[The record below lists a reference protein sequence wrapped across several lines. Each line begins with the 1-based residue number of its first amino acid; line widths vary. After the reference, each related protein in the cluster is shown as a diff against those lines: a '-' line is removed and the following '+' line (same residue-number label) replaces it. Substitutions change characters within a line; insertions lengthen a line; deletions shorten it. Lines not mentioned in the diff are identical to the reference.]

1 VEWPPSGGHLV
12 ILSDMH
18 EEMSVEETPEPVAT
32 AATNPSAVADLRFDA
47 AATTSASLELNAVP
61 CVTAIEL
68 HAHARLVGAVLRVA
82 IDGEPPESAVVFSRG
97 LETIDAGIS
106 IAVDALGLELPAGLL
121 KRSSEREPLDLVAT
135 LVDGAN
141 GGRVLATAR
150 HRIVVVPASHWCG
163 TQNTCESLAAFVT
176 PNTPA
181 IAEILRDVSV
191 RMQKSTGSGALDG
204 YLSGSPERAQR
215 LAEACHDALAARA
228 ISYISA
234 QPSFETAGQKVRTIA
249 EVLADGLG
257 NCLDLSVTL
266 AALFEACG
274 LWPMIA
280 LGDGHAVVAFATID
294 SHFPDAVQLG
304 PSRLVNRLELG
315 EVRVIEA
322 TAACGGAGGFG
333 AALATGERWLR
344 DASDEILVVDV
355 RAARRAGF
363 HPLPERLERRAR
375 RAYSAAAS
383 ATAPDDEWK
392 VVQPAGL
399 PPLPRPK
406 LAPREHRL
414 ESWRRKLLDLTL
426 RNRLLNDRDAA
437 GVPLFAEGDDAIA
450 LLEDTLWNETPLV
463 LKSRGAMRDMTPAD
477 IADEIKARIL
487 RSTLEDDELF
497 KRATKAFRDA
507 RSSLEETG
515 ARSLFVAV
523 GFLEYAVE
531 QRKEPLRAPLVLV
544 PVELERISR
553 SEGFRVR
560 PVADDTV
567 PNAALVESLRASHGL
582 DIGASTGLGSAL
594 VEDEHGLD
602 IRAILTRVRQAVKD
616 VPRARVLPIAKLGIY
631 SFKKL
636 PLYEEMR
643 SRGGALGNHP
653 IVGTLLDRA
662 CTAPMRGMS
671 LVSPAA
677 VEDAAPFAGVRL
689 PLPAD
694 SSQIAAIASATNGAT
709 FVLQGPPGTGKSQTI
724 TNLLSDCLARGKR
737 VLFIAEK
744 SAALTVVSD
753 RLRKAGLGAFA
764 LDLHADHATKT
775 SFVAQVKSALEELD
789 ARAAPNARAFATVA
803 AKADAP
809 RLRLRASCDALHAE
823 GKAGL
828 SAYDAVNRAMAT
840 RGGDGRALAEG
851 ALDAA
856 VRVDMSS
863 DDIESRLAAT
873 ARLADAARAL
883 PAGARAAH
891 AGLSPTASVSPEAA
905 LEAARLARAALDAL
919 AHARRA
925 GDALAAALGISPR
938 TTLGELAKA
947 AAFAASLESATRA
960 APMLVEAAFAA
971 DHAARLDASA
981 RAVDLGE
988 RGATAARELDARY
1001 DGAVR
1006 SLPLAQFAGDLRAV
1020 RGKFVLFRWLA
1031 ARKVRGALARVS
1043 RGAPA
1048 TGVDALLAELER
1060 LIASDGAIK
1069 AGESAA
1075 RELALFADAAGS
1087 VDFAAARAAIG
1098 RARTTA
1104 RAARAQFPREL
1115 AALAA
1120 HVPAQIASGAIPPLA
1135 QAAREAAASLDAALA
1150 MIDALIHA
1158 TGAFHGDAARIV
1170 DLPERLQRLAAH
1182 AASLPAWSAFTAA
1195 HLDAVS
1201 LGLGAVADALES
1213 GAIDALDA
1221 EAAVESELLAA
1232 WVRLR
1237 LRSEPALA
1245 ECASDRAD
1253 SLRRAFLDAVA
1264 LYRKGTPDAVAV
1276 AVRDRARAA
1285 LDPANADA
1293 AMRQASRV
1301 VNELR
1306 ALTTIRRPIRR
1317 VMGEAAPALIVLKP
1331 LVLASPLSAATLLP
1345 PDFPPFDLVV
1355 FDEASQVPVWD
1366 AACAI
1371 SRGAAAV
1378 IVGDSKQLPP
1388 TNFFDRKDSSGSD
1401 DSEAALADA
1410 LEPLESVLEEAIASG
1425 IPQQSLLWHY
1435 RSRDERLIEF
1445 SNRKSYGGRLQTFPA
1460 AHRAHPNLGV
1470 EFRFVG
1476 GVYDR
1481 AGTATNRA
1489 EAEAVVAEIA
1499 RRLTDPDACGA
1510 NRSIGVVT
1518 FSVAQQTLVQD
1529 LFDEALD
1536 RDARVREGLAE
1547 SVKLGDPVFI
1557 KNLENVQGDERATM
1571 LFSICYGRDASG
1583 AMYHNFGPL
1592 NLSGGERRLN
1602 VAVTRA
1608 REKVLIFS
1616 SIRASDLDPKRC
1628 ISKGA
1633 QDLRDYLAFAE
1644 LGTVP
1649 SARHEAGPQR
1659 ALDIEAVELAIARA
1673 LESRGWKVD
1682 LHVGRSRDF
1691 RVSLALADR
1700 NAPDRWVL
1708 GVELDGVFHRAA
1720 PTVIDRESV
1729 REGVLEGL
1737 GWKTIRISAIDA
1749 LRDLAKTVDR
1759 IEAAARAQ

>member
-1 VEWPPSGGHLV
+1 
-12 ILSDMH
+12 MH
-18 EEMSVEETPEPVAT
+18 EETSVEETPEPIAT
-32 AATNPSAVADLRFDA
+32 AATNPSASAELRFDA

-61 CVTAIEL
+61 CVTAIEV

-82 IDGEPPESAVVFSRG
+82 IDGEPPESSVVFSRG
-97 LETIDAGIS
+97 LETIDAGTS
-106 IAVDALGLELPAGLL
+106 LAVDTLGLELPATLL
-121 KRSSEREPLDLVAT
+121 KRASEREPLDLVAT
-135 LVDGAN
+135 LIDGTD
-141 GGRVLATAR
+141 GSRVFATAR

-163 TQNTCESLAAFVT
+163 THNTCESLAAFVT

-215 LAEACHDALAARA
+215 LAEACYDALAARA

-249 EVLADGLG
+249 EVVADGLG

-294 SHFPDAVQLG
+294 SHFPDAVLLG

-315 EVRVIEA
+315 EVRVLEA
-322 TAACGGAGGFG
+322 TAACSGSGGFG

-344 DASDEILVVDV
+344 DASDEILVVDI

-363 HPLPERLERRAR
+363 HPLPERLERPAR
-375 RAYSAAAS
+375 RTHAS
-383 ATAPDDEWK
+383 NGGAPDDDWR

-406 LAPREHRL
+406 LTPRERRL
-414 ESWRRKLLDLTL
+414 DSWRRKLLDLTL

-437 GVPLFAEGDDAIA
+437 GIPLFAEGDDAIA

-463 LKSRGAMRDMTPAD
+463 LRSRGAMRDMTQAD
-477 IADEIKARIL
+477 VAEEIKSRLL

-531 QRKEPLRAPLVLV
+531 QRKDPLRAPLVLV

-662 CTAPMRGMS
+662 CSPTMPRVR
-671 LVSPAA
+671 LVPPAA
-677 VEDAAPFAGVRL
+677 IEDAAPFAGVRL

-775 SFVAQVKSALEELD
+775 SFVAQVKAALEELE
-789 ARAAPNARAFATVA
+789 ARAAPNARAFAGIA
-803 AKADAP
+803 ARADAP

-828 SAYDAVNRAMAT
+828 SAYDAIDRALASRPT
-840 RGGDGRALAEG
+840 DGRAALAEG
-851 ALDAA
+851 SLDAA
-856 VRVDMSS
+856 VRLDMSA
-863 DDIESRLAAT
+863 DDIGSRLAAT
-873 ARLADAARAL
+873 ARLADAVRAL
-883 PAGARAAH
+883 PGGARAAH
-891 AGLSPTASVSPEAA
+891 AGLAPAASISPEAA

-925 GDALAAALGISPR
+925 GDALAAALGVAPR
-938 TTLGELAKA
+938 TTLGELTKTSVFA
-947 AAFAASLESATRA
+947 AALESGSRA
-960 APMLVEAAFAA
+960 APVLVEAAFAP
-971 DHAARLDASA
+971 DHASRLDALQ
-981 RAVDLGE
+981 RALELAE
-988 RGATAARELDARY
+988 RGATATRGLDARY
-1001 DGAVR
+1001 DRAVL
-1006 SLPLAQFAGDLRAV
+1006 SLPLAQLAGDLRAV
-1020 RGKFVLFRWLA
+1020 REKFVLFRWLA
-1031 ARKVRGALARVS
+1031 ARKARGALARVA
-1043 RGAPA
+1043 REVPA
-1048 TGVDALLAELER
+1048 KGVDALLAELER
-1060 LIASDGAIK
+1060 IIASDGEIK
-1069 AGESAA
+1069 AGESAM
-1075 RELALFADAAGS
+1075 RDLTPFADAAGA

-1098 RARTTA
+1098 RARTAA

-1115 AALAA
+1115 AMLAA
-1120 HVPAQIASGAIPPLA
+1120 HVPAQAASGTIPPLA
-1135 QAAREAAASLDAALA
+1135 QAARETAAALDAALA
-1150 MIDALIHA
+1150 AIDALLHA
-1158 TGAFHGDAARIV
+1158 TGAFHGESAILAG
-1170 DLPERLQRLAAH
+1170 LPERLERLAAH

-1195 HLDAVS
+1195 RLDAMS

-1213 GAIDALDA
+1213 GSLDALDA

-1237 LRSEPALA
+1237 LRGEPALA
-1245 ECASDRAD
+1245 ECASDRAEA
-1253 SLRRAFLDAVA
+1253 LRRGFLEAVA
-1264 LYRKGTPDAVAV
+1264 VYRKGTPDAVAV

-1285 LDPANADA
+1285 FDPANADA
-1293 AMRQASRV
+1293 AMRQATRV

-1317 VMGEAAPALIVLKP
+1317 VMGEAAPALAALKP

-1388 TNFFDRKDSSGSD
+1388 TNFFDRKDATESD
-1401 DSEAALADA
+1401 DPEAALADA

-1445 SNRKSYGGRLQTFPA
+1445 SNRRSYGGRLQTFPA

-1481 AGTATNRA
+1481 AGTSTNRA
-1489 EAEAVVAEIA
+1489 EAEAIVAEIV
-1499 RRLTDPDACGA
+1499 RRLTDPDACAA

-1547 SVKLGDPVFI
+1547 SARLGDPVFI

-1583 AMYHNFGPL
+1583 AMHHNFGPL

-1608 REKVLIFS
+1608 REKVVIFS
-1616 SIRASDLDPKRC
+1616 SIRASDLDPKKC

-1649 SARHEAGPQR
+1649 TARDEAGPQR
-1659 ALDIEAVELAIARA
+1659 ALDIDAVETTLARE
-1673 LESRGWKVD
+1673 LEARGWKVD

-1691 RVSLALADR
+1691 RVSLAVADR
-1700 NAPDRWVL
+1700 NDPDRWAL

-1729 REGVLEGL
+1729 REGVLVGL
-1737 GWKTIRISAIDA
+1737 GWRTIRVSAIDA
-1749 LRDLAKTVDR
+1749 LRDLPKTVDR
-1759 IEAAARAQ
+1759 IEAAARGTP

>member
-1 VEWPPSGGHLV
+1 MEWPRCGGHLV

-18 EEMSVEETPEPVAT
+18 EETSVEETPEPIAT
-32 AATNPSAVADLRFDA
+32 AATNSSASADLRFDA

-61 CVTAIEL
+61 CVTAIEV
-68 HAHARLVGAVLRVA
+68 HAHARLVGALLRVT
-82 IDGEPPESAVVFSRG
+82 IDGEPPESSVVFSRG
-97 LETIDAGIS
+97 LETIDAGTS
-106 IAVDALGLELPAGLL
+106 LAVDTLGLELPAALL
-121 KRSSEREPLDLVAT
+121 KRASEREPLDLVAT
-135 LVDGAN
+135 LIDGTD
-141 GGRVLATAR
+141 GSRVLATAR

-163 TQNTCESLAAFVT
+163 THNTCESLAAFVT

-181 IAEILRDVSV
+181 IAEILRDVSA
-191 RMQKSTGSGALDG
+191 RMLKSTGSGALDG

-215 LAEACHDALAARA
+215 LAEACYDALAARA

-234 QPSFETAGQKVRTIA
+234 QPSFETAGQKVRTIG

-294 SHFPDAVQLG
+294 SHFPDAVLLG

-322 TAACGGAGGFG
+322 TAACSGSGGFG

-344 DASDEILVVDV
+344 DASDEILVVDI

-363 HPLPERLERRAR
+363 HPLPERLERPAR
-375 RAYSAAAS
+375 RTHAS
-383 ATAPDDEWK
+383 NGGAPDDDWT

-399 PPLPRPK
+399 PPLPKPK
-406 LAPREHRL
+406 LSPRERRL

-437 GVPLFAEGDDAIA
+437 GIPLYAEGDDAIA

-463 LKSRGAMRDMTPAD
+463 LKSRGAMRDMAPTDVAE
-477 IADEIKARIL
+477 EIRARIL

-497 KRATKAFRDA
+497 SRATKAFRDA
-507 RSSLEETG
+507 RSSIEETG

-523 GFLEYAVE
+523 GFLEYTAE

-602 IRAILTRVRQAVKD
+602 IGAILTRVRQAVKD

-662 CTAPMRGMS
+662 CTPAMRGIT

-677 VEDAAPFAGVRL
+677 VEDAAPFARVRL

-775 SFVAQVKSALEELD
+775 SFVAQVKSALEELESN
-789 ARAAPNARAFATVA
+789 AAPNARAFGALAT
-803 AKADAP
+803 KADAP
-809 RLRLRASCDALHAE
+809 RMRLHASCVALHAE

-828 SAYDAVNRAMAT
+828 SAYGAVNRAIAARPDAAR
-840 RGGDGRALAEG
+840 RGLSEG
-851 ALDAA
+851 SLDAA

-863 DDIESRLAAT
+863 EEIESRLAAT
-873 ARLADAARAL
+873 ALLADAARAL
-883 PAGARAAH
+883 PSGARTAH
-891 AGLSPTASVSPEAA
+891 AGLSPTAAVSPEAA

-919 AHARRA
+919 AHTRRA
-925 GDALAAALGISPR
+925 GDALAAALGIPPR
-938 TTLGELAKA
+938 TTLGELVKT
-947 AAFAASLESATRA
+947 AAFAASLESGSRA
-960 APMLVEAAFAA
+960 ATILVEAALAA
-971 DHAARLDASA
+971 DHAARLDALA

-1001 DGAVR
+1001 DRAVL

-1020 RGKFVLFRWLA
+1020 REKFVLFRWLA

-1043 RGAPA
+1043 RTSPA
-1048 TGVDALLAELER
+1048 TDVDALLSEVEQ
-1060 LIASDGAIK
+1060 LIASDAAIK
-1069 AGESAA
+1069 TGESIA
-1075 RELALFADAAGS
+1075 RELAPFADAAGS
-1087 VDFAAARAAIG
+1087 IDFASTRAAIG

-1104 RAARAQFPREL
+1104 RTARAQFPREI

-1120 HVPAQIASGAIPPLA
+1120 HVPAQAASGAIQPLA
-1135 QAAREAAASLDAALA
+1135 QAARETAASLDAALSA
-1150 MIDALIHA
+1150 IGALLHA
-1158 TGAFHGDAARIV
+1158 AGAFHGDAAPLA
-1170 DLPERLQRLAAH
+1170 DLPERLDRLAVH

-1195 HLDAVS
+1195 RVDAMS

-1213 GAIDALDA
+1213 GALDALDA

-1253 SLRRAFLDAVA
+1253 ALRRGFLEAVAQYRKGVPDAVA
-1264 LYRKGTPDAVAV
+1264 L

-1285 LDPANADA
+1285 LEAKDADP

-1301 VNELR
+1301 LNELR

-1317 VMGEAAPALIVLKP
+1317 VMGDAAPALAVLKP

-1371 SRGAAAV
+1371 SRGAATV

-1388 TNFFDRKDSSGSD
+1388 TNFFDRKDSSESAS
-1401 DSEAALADA
+1401 SEAALADA

-1445 SNRKSYGGRLQTFPA
+1445 SNRRSYGGRLQTFPA
-1460 AHRAHPNLGV
+1460 AQRAHPNLGV

-1489 EAEAVVAEIA
+1489 EANAVVAEVV
-1499 RRLTDPDACGA
+1499 RRLTDPDACAA

-1571 LFSICYGRDASG
+1571 LFSICYGRDSSG
-1583 AMYHNFGPL
+1583 AMHHNFGPL

-1608 REKVLIFS
+1608 REKALVFS
-1616 SIRASDLDPKRC
+1616 SIRASDLDPKKC

-1649 SARHEAGPQR
+1649 SARDEAGPQR

-1673 LESRGWKVD
+1673 LEARGWKVD

-1691 RVSLALADR
+1691 RISLALADR
-1700 NAPDRWVL
+1700 NTPDRWVL

-1729 REGVLEGL
+1729 RNGVLDGL
-1737 GWKTIRISAIDA
+1737 GWRTIRVSAIDA

-1759 IEAAARAQ
+1759 IEEAARGG

>member
-1 VEWPPSGGHLV
+1 MP
-12 ILSDMH
+12 DMH
-18 EEMSVEETPEPVAT
+18 DETSAERTSEPIAT
-32 AATNPSAVADLRFDA
+32 AESAAVADLRFDA

-61 CVTAIEL
+61 CVTAIEV

-97 LETIDAGIS
+97 LETIDAGTS
-106 IAVDALGLELPAGLL
+106 LAVDALGLELPASLL

-135 LVDGAN
+135 LVDGTN

-181 IAEILRDVSV
+181 IAEILRDVSA

-204 YLSGSPERAQR
+204 YLSRSPERAQR

-322 TAACGGAGGFG
+322 TASCGGTGGFG
-333 AALATGERWLR
+333 AALAAGELWLR

-363 HPLPERLERRAR
+363 HPLPERLERRAP
-375 RAYSAAAS
+375 RARAEGV
-383 ATAPDDEWK
+383 TTRDDDEWK

-437 GVPLFAEGDDAIA
+437 GVPLFADGDDAIA
-450 LLEDTLWNETPLV
+450 LLEDALWNETPLV

-487 RSTLEDDELF
+487 RSTLDDDELF

-507 RSSLEETG
+507 RSSIEETG

-602 IRAILTRVRQAVKD
+602 IRAILMRVRQAVKD

-789 ARAAPNARAFATVA
+789 ARAAPNARAFAAVA
-803 AKADAP
+803 AKTDAP

-828 SAYDAVNRAMAT
+828 SAYDAVNRAIAARPEAAQ
-840 RGGDGRALAEG
+840 RGLPEG

-883 PAGARAAH
+883 PAGARTAH

-925 GDALAAALGISPR
+925 GDALASALGISPR
-938 TTLGELAKA
+938 MTLGELAKT

-960 APMLVEAAFAA
+960 APMLAEAAFAA
-971 DHAARLDASA
+971 DHAARLDALT

-988 RGATAARELDARY
+988 GGAAAARELDARY
-1001 DGAVR
+1001 DRAVL
-1006 SLPLAQFAGDLRAV
+1006 SLPMAQLAGDLRAV
-1020 RGKFVLFRWLA
+1020 REKFVLFRWLA

-1043 RGAPA
+1043 REAPA
-1048 TGVDALLAELER
+1048 TGVDALLAELDR

-1075 RELALFADAAGS
+1075 RELAPFTDAAGA
-1087 VDFAAARAAIG
+1087 VGFAAARAAIG

-1120 HVPAQIASGAIPPLA
+1120 HVPAQAASGAISPLA

-1150 MIDALIHA
+1150 MIDALLHA
-1158 TGAFHGDAARIV
+1158 TGAFHGDAARIG

-1213 GAIDALDA
+1213 GALDTLDA

-1237 LRSEPALA
+1237 LRNEPALA

-1253 SLRRAFLDAVA
+1253 SLRRTFLDAVA

-1388 TNFFDRKDSSGSD
+1388 TNFFDRKDSSESD

-1470 EFRFVG
+1470 DFRFVG

-1499 RRLTDPDACGA
+1499 RRLTEKDACSA

-1608 REKVLIFS
+1608 REKVVIFS

-1649 SARHEAGPQR
+1649 SARDEAGPQR

-1673 LESRGWKVD
+1673 LERRGWKVD

-1700 NAPDRWVL
+1700 DAPDRWVL

-1737 GWKTIRISAIDA
+1737 GWRTVRISAIDA

-1759 IEAAARAQ
+1759 IEAAARAH

>member
-1 VEWPPSGGHLV
+1 MIVM
-12 ILSDMH
+12 DDQMR
-18 EEMSVEETPEPVAT
+18 VEETPKPDAT
-32 AATNPSAVADLRFDA
+32 AEQSAPGSAELRFDA
-47 AATTSASLELNAVP
+47 SSTTSASLELNAIP
-61 CVTAIEL
+61 CVSAIEV
-68 HAHARLVGAVLRVA
+68 HAHRRLSGTVLRVT
-82 IDGEPPESAVVFSRG
+82 IDGHPADTATVFSRG
-97 LETIDAGIS
+97 LETIDAGTS
-106 IAVDALGLELPAGLL
+106 LAVDAHGLELPVALL
-121 KRSSEREPLDLVAT
+121 KRANEREPLDLVAT
-135 LVDGAN
+135 LLDGTDS
-141 GGRVLATAR
+141 GGVLATAR
-150 HRIVVVPASHWCG
+150 HRFIVVPASHWCG

-176 PNTPA
+176 PNTSA
-181 IAEILRDVSV
+181 IAEILRDVSARV
-191 RMQKSTGSGALDG
+191 QKSTGSGALDG

-215 LAEACHDALAARA
+215 LAEACYDALAARA

-234 QPSFETAGQKVRTIA
+234 QPSFETAGQKVRAIA

-304 PSRLVNRLELG
+304 PSRLVNRLDLG

-322 TAACGGAGGFG
+322 TAACGEAVGFG
-333 AALATGERWLR
+333 AALATGARWLR
-344 DASDEILVVDV
+344 DASDEILVVDI

-363 HPLPERLERRAR
+363 HPLPERLERPAR
-375 RAYSAAAS
+375 RAHAANSA
-383 ATAPDDEWK
+383 APDDDWT

-399 PPLPRPK
+399 PPLPKPK
-406 LAPREHRL
+406 LTPRERRL

-437 GVPLFAEGDDAIA
+437 GIPLFAEGDDAIA

-463 LKSRGAMRDMTPAD
+463 LKSRGAMREMTPAHTTE
-477 IADEIKARIL
+477 EINARIL

-523 GFLEYAVE
+523 GFLEYTVE
-531 QRKEPLRAPLVLV
+531 QRKDPLRAPLVLV

-602 IRAILTRVRQAVKD
+602 IRAILMRVRQVVKD

-653 IVGTLLDRA
+653 IVGTLLDRV
-662 CTAPMRGMS
+662 CAPSMQRMQ

-677 VEDAAPFAGVRL
+677 IEDAAPFAGVRL

-753 RLRKAGLGAFA
+753 RLRKSGLGAFA

-789 ARAAPNARAFATVA
+789 ARAAPNARAFASVA

-828 SAYDAVNRAMAT
+828 SAYDAINRALSA
-840 RGGDGRALAEG
+840 RGGDVHTALAEG
-851 ALDAA
+851 AIDAA

-873 ARLADAARAL
+873 ARLAEVARAL
-883 PAGARAAH
+883 PAGARTAH
-891 AGLSPTASVSPEAA
+891 AGLSPTASISPEAA
-905 LEAARLARAALDAL
+905 LESARLARAALAAL
-919 AHARRA
+919 THARSA
-925 GDALAAALGISPR
+925 GDAVAAALGISPR
-938 TTLGELAKA
+938 TTLIELARA
-947 AAFAASLESATRA
+947 AAFAASLESSSRA
-960 APMLVEAAFAA
+960 APILMDAAFAA
-971 DHAARLDASA
+971 DHAGRLDALT

-1001 DGAVR
+1001 DRSAL

-1020 RGKFVLFRWLA
+1020 REKFVLFRWLA

-1043 RGAPA
+1043 RASPA
-1048 TGVDALLAELER
+1048 SGVDALLSEVEQLT
-1060 LIASDGAIK
+1060 ASDGVMK
-1069 AGESAA
+1069 AGESVKG
-1075 RELALFADAAGS
+1075 ELAPFADAAGS
-1087 VDFAAARAAIG
+1087 VDFAAARAAIE
-1098 RARTTA
+1098 RART
-1104 RAARAQFPREL
+1104 AARRARTHFPREL

-1120 HVPAQIASGAIPPLA
+1120 HVPAKAASGALPPMA

-1150 MIDALIHA
+1150 AIDASLHA
-1158 TGAFHGDAARIV
+1158 PGAFREEAARLA
-1170 DLPERLQRLAAH
+1170 DLPERLERLAAH
-1182 AASLPAWSAFTAA
+1182 ATSLPAWSAFTAA
-1195 HLDAVS
+1195 RLTAMS

-1213 GAIDALDA
+1213 GALDALDA

-1253 SLRRAFLDAVA
+1253 ALRRSFLEAVA

-1276 AVRDRARAA
+1276 SVRDRARAA
-1285 LDPANADA
+1285 LDPSNADA
-1293 AMRQASRV
+1293 AMRQATRV

-1317 VMGEAAPALIVLKP
+1317 VMGEAAPALAALKP

-1371 SRGAAAV
+1371 SRASAAV

-1388 TNFFDRKDSSGSD
+1388 TNFFDRKDSSDSD

-1445 SNRKSYGGRLQTFPA
+1445 SNRRSYGGRLQTFPA

-1489 EAEAVVAEIA
+1489 EAEAVVAEVV
-1499 RRLTDPDACGA
+1499 RRLIDPDSCTA

-1547 SVKLGDPVFI
+1547 SAKLGDPVFI

-1583 AMYHNFGPL
+1583 AMYHNFGPI

-1608 REKVLIFS
+1608 REKIVIFS
-1616 SIRASDLDPKRC
+1616 SIRASDLDPKKC

-1649 SARHEAGPQR
+1649 SARDEAGPQR

-1673 LESRGWKVD
+1673 LEARGWKVD

-1729 REGVLEGL
+1729 REGVLDGL
-1737 GWKTIRISAIDA
+1737 GWKTVRISAVDA
-1749 LRDLAKTVDR
+1749 LRDLASTVDR
-1759 IEAAARAQ
+1759 IESAARSAR